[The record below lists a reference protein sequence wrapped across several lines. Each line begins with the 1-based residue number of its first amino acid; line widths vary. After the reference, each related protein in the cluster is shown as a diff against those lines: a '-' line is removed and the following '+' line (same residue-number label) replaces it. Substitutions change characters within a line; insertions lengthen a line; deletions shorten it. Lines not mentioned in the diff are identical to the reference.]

1 MKFLTIIRHAKSSW
15 ADLDLD
21 DMIRPLNK
29 RGKKSILI
37 IGDYLKMRKIK
48 PDLMIASPSTR
59 TMQTA
64 IGIGKI
70 LDYDIE
76 KIKINQDIY
85 FGEQDDI
92 LSIIKN
98 IKDKY
103 KDVFLFGHE
112 PLLSSLIHHF
122 TNEELEKFPTC
133 AVYRIAFNT
142 NDWKE
147 VVHQKGD
154 CEFYVNAK
162 LLIEK

>member
-15 ADLDLD
+15 ENPDLD
-21 DMIRPLNK
+21 DIVRPLNE
-29 RGKKSILI
+29 RGKKSILV
-37 IGDYLKMRKIK
+37 IGDYLKTRKIK

-64 IGIGKI
+64 IGIAKI
-70 LDYDIE
+70 LDYDDE
-76 KIKINQDIY
+76 NIKINQDIY
-85 FGEQDDI
+85 FGEQDDVV
-92 LSIIKN
+92 SIVKN

-112 PLLSSLIHHF
+112 PLLSSLIYHF
-122 TNEELEKFPTC
+122 TNEALDKFPTC